1 MNRYAVF
8 HRPESCFAYPV
19 AGDRLRVVLR
29 VSAQDELDK
38 VELLYNNKYDFT
50 KKFDTCRMDR
60 CVTDGVFAYH
70 IAEITLPDARFAYIF
85 RIT

>member
-38 VELLYNNKYDFT
+38 VELLYNNKYDYEKIRYVPNGPLRYGWGF
-50 KKFDTCRMDR
+50 CLLY
-60 CVTDGVFAYH
+60 GGNNAS
-70 IAEITLPDARFAYIF
+70 
-85 RIT
+85 